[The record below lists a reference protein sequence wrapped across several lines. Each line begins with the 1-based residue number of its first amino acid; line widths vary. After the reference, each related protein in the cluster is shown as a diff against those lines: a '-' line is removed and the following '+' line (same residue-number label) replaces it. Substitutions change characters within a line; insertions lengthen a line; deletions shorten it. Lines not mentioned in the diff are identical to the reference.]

1 MILKNKIT
9 SNLTE
14 LKLHGMVSALKHQLS
29 NDNYEEKGF
38 LQRLD
43 EIVVEQL
50 NVTSNVRIA
59 RLMKQASIRFPS
71 ASIGGIDYTVMP
83 SLKPALVEELA
94 QLEWLK
100 NHRHIIITGPTGTG
114 KTTLASALANT
125 VITHGIAAFHCRFK
139 TLILN
144 LAAAERDRRAAIF
157 KRKVEKVPL
166 LIIDD
171 WGTAPLSVTE
181 RHSLFELIEKRDQN
195 SSLLI
200 TSQFAVVEWHDAF
213 GDATVAD
220 STLDRIVHSAH
231 KIALKG
237 ESIRKLLGLK
247 GGSK

>member
-1 MILKNKIT
+1 MMLKNKIT
-9 SNLTE
+9 SNLSE
-14 LKLHGMVSALKHQLS
+14 LKLHGMVSALKQQFS
-29 NDNYEEKGF
+29 NDNYEDKGF

-43 EIVVEQL
+43 ELVVEQL
-50 NVTSNVRIA
+50 NVTSNA
-59 RLMKQASIRFPS
+59 RTARMMKQAAIRFPA
-71 ASIGGIDYTVMP
+71 ASIGDINYSLMP
-83 SLKPALVEELA
+83 SLKPAVVKELA
-94 QLEWLK
+94 ELEWLK

-114 KTTLASALANT
+114 KTSLASAFGNA
-125 VITHGIAAFHCRFK
+125 VISSGIPAIHCRFK

-144 LAAAERDRRAAIF
+144 LAAADTDKRAATF
-157 KRKVEKVPL
+157 RRRVEKAPL

-200 TSQFAVVEWHDAF
+200 TSQFAIVEWHDAF

-231 KIALKG
+231 KIVLKG
-237 ESIRKLLGLK
+237 ESIRKLLGLR
-247 GGSK
+247 GSAK